1 MSNTRITI
9 QVASNKPV
17 DKYSDNHILIYDS
30 VKRQYQMRE
39 REEFL
44 APQNEKIKNL
54 EDKLNQTNENFKK
67 YESEIN
73 AKFSDFLKTYQ
84 ETNKKLINMV
94 KGELK

>member
-44 APQNEKIKNL
+44 APQNEKIKN
-54 EDKLNQTNENFKK
+54 
-67 YESEIN
+67 
-73 AKFSDFLKTYQ
+73 
-84 ETNKKLINMV
+84 
-94 KGELK
+94 